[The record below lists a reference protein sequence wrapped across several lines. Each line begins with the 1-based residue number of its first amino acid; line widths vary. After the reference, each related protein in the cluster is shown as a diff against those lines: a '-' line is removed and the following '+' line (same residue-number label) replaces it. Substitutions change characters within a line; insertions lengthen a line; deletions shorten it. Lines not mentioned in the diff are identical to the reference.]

1 MNNNVAEKESTNAV
15 VGLFKL
21 LVTTFSVVCLL
32 IAVANVFNTLS
43 TSIILRTREFAVLQS
58 VGLGPKGFRRMLVAE
73 CASYALRGLGFGLVF
88 SVGVVWLFRSALSSS
103 VDLSFEL
110 PWGYVAGAVA
120 GVVAVLGLSVAY
132 ALRRSHAL
140 NIVEALRAD
149 AI

>member
-1 MNNNVAEKESTNAV
+1 
-15 VGLFKL
+15 
-21 LVTTFSVVCLL
+21 
-32 IAVANVFNTLS
+32 
-43 TSIILRTREFAVLQS
+43 
-58 VGLGPKGFRRMLVAE
+58 MLVAE

-88 SVGVVWLFRSALSSS
+88 SGGVVCLFWLELRSTMG
-103 VDLSFEL
+103 VPFEL

>member
-1 MNNNVAEKESTNAV
+1 MTEAI

-21 LVTTFSVVCLL
+21 LVTIFSVVCLL

-73 CASYALRGLGFGLVF
+73 CASYALRGLGIGLVF
-88 SVGVVWLFRSALSSS
+88 SVGVVVLFWAALRSA
-103 VDLSFEL
+103 VGVSFEL
-110 PWGYVAGAVA
+110 PWGYVAGAIA